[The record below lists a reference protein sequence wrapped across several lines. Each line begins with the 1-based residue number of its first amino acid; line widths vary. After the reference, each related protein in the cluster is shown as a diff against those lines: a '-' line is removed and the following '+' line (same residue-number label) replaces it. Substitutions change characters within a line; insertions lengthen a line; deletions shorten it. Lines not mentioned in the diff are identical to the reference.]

1 VVQDTELTSNKEGFD
16 SPWDRQLYMKKIAII
31 EKIHNDGLEL
41 LKKKQNYDF
50 ELITDISE
58 ENLIKKLPEF
68 DACTLRVSKLN
79 ENILKHC
86 PKLKVISRHG
96 VGYDNVDL
104 DYIKKKNITLLITAT
119 ANAVAVAEHVIYM
132 MLSISKSINR
142 YDAEVRTGNFKKNSL
157 SIETLE
163 LFNKEILILGF
174 GRIGKSLIKRCLGF
188 DMKVKIFDPF
198 VSKDSI
204 NEFGG
209 TKIDNL
215 DDGLKMC
222 DYLSLHVPLTEKT
235 RNMINY
241 SKLKTMKQNAII
253 INTSRG
259 GIINE
264 IDLDKAINEKIIFGA
279 GLDVFE
285 KEPVDINNPLL
296 KNKKVLL
303 SPHSATFTNEC
314 KSRMSIEAANNI
326 IDFFENKIDKSMVVK
341 V

>member
-1 VVQDTELTSNKEGFD
+1 
-16 SPWDRQLYMKKIAII
+16 MKKIAVI

-41 LKKKQNYDF
+41 LKKKQDYDY
-50 ELITDISE
+50 ELITDVSE
-58 ENLIKKLPEF
+58 ENLIKKLPDF

-79 ENILKHC
+79 EKILKHC

-96 VGYDNVDL
+96 VGYDNIDL
-104 DYIKKKNITLLITAT
+104 NYIKSKKITLLITAT

-132 MLSISKSINR
+132 MLSVSKSINK
-142 YDAEVRTGNFKKNSL
+142 YDTEVRSGNFKKNSTN
-157 SIETLE
+157 IETLE

-174 GRIGKSLIKRCLGF
+174 GRIGKSLIKRCIGF

-198 VSKDSI
+198 VSKELID
-204 NEFGG
+204 EFGG

-215 DDGLKMC
+215 DNGLKTC

-235 RNMINY
+235 KNMIDY
-241 SKLKTMKQNAII
+241 SKLKTMKKNVII

-264 IDLDKAINEKIIFGA
+264 KDLDKAINEKIIFGA

-285 KEPVDINNPLL
+285 KEPVDMDNPLL

-314 KSRMSIEAANNI
+314 KSRMSLEATKNI
-326 IDFFENKIDKSMVVK
+326 IDFFENKIDKSMIVK
-341 V
+341 I

>member
-1 VVQDTELTSNKEGFD
+1 
-16 SPWDRQLYMKKIAII
+16 MKKIAII

>member
-1 VVQDTELTSNKEGFD
+1 
-16 SPWDRQLYMKKIAII
+16 MKKIAVI

-41 LKKKQNYDF
+41 LKKNQDYDY

-104 DYIKKKNITLLITAT
+104 NYIKKKKITLLITAT

-132 MLSISKSINR
+132 MLSISKSINH
-142 YDAEVRTGNFKKNSL
+142 YDSEVRSGNFKKNSS

-174 GRIGKSLIKRCLGF
+174 GRIGKSLVKRCLGF
-188 DMKVKIFDPF
+188 DMKIKVFDPF

-204 NEFGG
+204 EKLGG

-215 DDGLKMC
+215 NDGLKTC

-235 RNMINY
+235 KNMIDY
-241 SKLKTMKQNAII
+241 SKLKMMKKNLIL

-285 KEPVDINNPLL
+285 KEPVDMNNPLL

-314 KSRMSIEAANNI
+314 KSRMSLEVTKNI
-326 IDFFENKIDKSMVVK
+326 IDFFENKIDKSMIVK